1 LTRTCPNNTRGIYPR
16 GGCCHYCSEV
26 THLARDC
33 PKKYNKKGTENQED
47 EDQGKSKIKAVAV
60 TLDVNQSADA
70 DVSEHHAP
78 KPIRSK
84 GKRVVKF

>member
-1 LTRTCPNNTRGIYPR
+1 LTKTCPNNTRGIYPR

-33 PKKYNKKGTENQED
+33 PKKYNKKETDNQED
-47 EDQGKSKIKAVAV
+47 EDLSKIKPVAV
-60 TLDVNQSADA
+60 TLDVNQSGDA
-70 DVSEHHAP
+70 DVSEHQAP
-78 KPIRSK
+78 KPIKSK